1 MIKKLSNIL
10 LISLLLLSLSGCRL
24 IGAIIIMSS
33 YNVKL
38 KINDRYVQ
46 SSNGMTNGIQFEKLT
61 VIKLDEDGL
70 PAEYIVTQRFECYN
84 PGVEGV
90 QEYWPDKIYFDK
102 ANGHY
107 KWSADTVA
115 IHFLQVGNNREVI
128 VDSIENNN
136 DLNDTPAESID
147 DFFSA
152 IIIDSYTDYETC
164 PVEFESNTWYYLNF
178 YDPALATVFL
188 YVESEKKLHLYKF
201 DSGVSP
207 I

>member
-1 MIKKLSNIL
+1 MKKQFRNII
-10 LISLLLLSLSGCRL
+10 LISTLVVTLSGCRL
-24 IGAIIIMSS
+24 IGAMIIMSA
-33 YNVKL
+33 YNAKL

-46 SSNGMTNGIQFEKLT
+46 SSNGMTNGIKFEKLT
-61 VIKLDEDGL
+61 ILKLDEDGL

-107 KWSADTVA
+107 KWGADTVA

-136 DLNDTPAESID
+136 DLYDTLAESID
-147 DFFSA
+147 NFVSA
-152 IIIDSYTDYETC
+152 IIVDSYTDYETC

-188 YVESEKKLHLYKF
+188 YVESKNKMHLYKF
-201 DSGVSP
+201 GSGVSP

>member
-1 MIKKLSNIL
+1 MKKLLRNII
-10 LISLLLLSLSGCRL
+10 LISTLVITLSGCRL
-24 IGAIIIMSS
+24 IGAMIIMSA
-33 YNVKL
+33 YNTKL

-61 VIKLDEDGL
+61 VLNLDEDGL
-70 PAEYIVTQRFECYN
+70 PSEYIVTQRFECYN

-107 KWSADTVA
+107 KWGADTVA
-115 IHFLQVGNNREVI
+115 IHYIQNGINREVI
-128 VDSIENNN
+128 VDSTENTN
-136 DLNDTPAESID
+136 DLNDTTAESMD
-147 DFFSA
+147 DFYSA

-188 YVESEKKLHLYKF
+188 YVESKNKFHLNKF
-201 DSGVSP
+201 GSGVSP